1 MRLRFRYISILALAI
16 LSCNDDLVITNTVS
30 DTQMVVNAAA
40 NNGEQIELEVIR
52 PNLITEDTFNRPIS
66 GVQVELL
73 KNGTVVETRYTGS
86 KGQIKFATKAVGGDS
101 LTLRMLKEDFEPA
114 NSTIKAPFVIPILQF
129 DTTTRRSNVL
139 GCRVSF
145 YDPVQDEDFY
155 QLEMVGYRWFYKIH
169 PITGKRQDSI
179 WSTQILSMRS
189 VNKLFFSDNNIINN
203 RQSFELLNDKIFN
216 GKNFV
221 LDVDIS
227 AFVLEEQPDRGAIK
241 LLRFELNHID
251 KAYYDFLS
259 TISLN
264 RPVYGGPFSIA
275 SQVPTNIEG
284 GLGIFAATASDT
296 AFISLE

>member
-1 MRLRFRYISILALAI
+1 MQLRFKHILIIALLAAG
-16 LSCNDDLVITNTVS
+16 CNDDLVITNTVS
-30 DTQMVVNAAA
+30 DTQMVVNATA
-40 NNGEQIELEVIR
+40 NYGEQIELEVIR
-52 PNLITEDTFNRPIS
+52 PNLITEDTFNRPLS
-66 GVQVELL
+66 GVQVELV
-73 KNGTVVETRYTGS
+73 KNGNVVETRYTGS
-86 KGQIKFATKAVGGDS
+86 LGQVRFATKASGGDS
-101 LTLRMLKEDFEPA
+101 LTLRMEKDGFEPA
-114 NSTIKAPFVIPILQF
+114 TSTIETPFVIPILQF
-129 DTTTRRSNVL
+129 DTTTRRRNVL
-139 GCRVSF
+139 GCRISF
-145 YDPVQDEDFY
+145 YDPIKDENYY

-169 PITGKRQDSI
+169 PITGQRQDSI
-179 WSTQILSMRS
+179 WATQSLSMRS

-216 GKNFV
+216 GNNFV

-227 AFVLEEQPDRGAIK
+227 AFALEEQPDRSAIK

-275 SQVPTNIEG
+275 SQVPSNIEG